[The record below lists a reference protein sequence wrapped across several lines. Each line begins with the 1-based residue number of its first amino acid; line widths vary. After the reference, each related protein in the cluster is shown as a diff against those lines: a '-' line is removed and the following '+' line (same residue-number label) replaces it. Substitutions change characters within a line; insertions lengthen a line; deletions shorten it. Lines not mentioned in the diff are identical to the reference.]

1 MRLMA
6 IILAGLLASCAD
18 DRQHVTLV
26 MDGVAYDVP
35 DAHVKSHTSSPHQFV
50 RIKTPDHSFEL
61 AYDGRLRQRTAANGW
76 PVIFSLNDGA
86 APNLEHIESGGH
98 KVVCRRASA
107 PKGGCGFRLV
117 HQGTEWSVL
126 FPRDRL
132 ASIGEVQSQAASQL
146 ESYRRNLRSS

>member
-6 IILAGLLASCAD
+6 IILAGFLASCAD

-35 DAHVKSHTSSPHQFV
+35 DAHVKSHTSSPHQFL

-61 AYDGRLRQRTAANGW
+61 AYDGRLQQRTAPNGW
-76 PVIFSLNDGA
+76 PVIFSLNDGT

-98 KVVCRRASA
+98 KIVCRRAAA
-107 PKGGCGFRLV
+107 PKGGCGFRMID
-117 HQGTEWSVL
+117 HGTEWSVL
-126 FPRDRL
+126 FPRERL
-132 ASIGEVQSQAASQL
+132 ASIGDVQLEAASQL
-146 ESYRRNLRSS
+146 KSYRRNSRSS